1 MIEGIFFSSI
11 AFLLFLA
18 AHVLYFH
25 YARPVA
31 RWKIVSRI
39 ALLFFAV
46 YTVLFFLL
54 PFFNWFSLMAD
65 TGQAKIAAYINGTI
79 LYIFLFFSYA
89 QFYFL
94 IDRGIS
100 ARIMTDIVE
109 MGGSATH
116 EQIREHYSSEALQQ
130 RRLDDMV
137 YGGYIILQNGKYQ
150 LTAKGRANAVVFHWC
165 KKYLHLYPGG

>member
-1 MIEGIFFSSI
+1 MIEGVLFSSI
-11 AFLLFLA
+11 AFSMFLA

-25 YARPVA
+25 YAPPVA
-31 RWKIVSRI
+31 RWKIISRI
-39 ALLFFAV
+39 AVLFFAV
-46 YTVLFFLL
+46 YTVLFYLL
-54 PFFNWFSLMAD
+54 PFFNWFSLMVD
-65 TGQAKIAAYINGTI
+65 TGQAKFAAYLNGTV

-94 IDRGIS
+94 IDRSIS
-100 ARIMTDIVE
+100 ARIMTDIIE

-116 EQIREHYSSEALQQ
+116 EQIRERYSSGALQQ

-137 YGGYIILQNGKYQ
+137 YGGYITLQDGKYQ
-150 LTAKGRANAVVFHWC
+150 LTARGRRNGVIFHWC

>member
-11 AFLLFLA
+11 AFLLFLT

-39 ALLFFAV
+39 ALLFFAA

-54 PFFNWFSLMAD
+54 PFFNWFSLMAY
-65 TGQAKIAAYINGTI
+65 TGIARVAAYLNGAV
-79 LYIFLFFSYA
+79 LYVFLFFSYA

-116 EQIREHYSSEALQQ
+116 EQIRERYSSEALQQ

-137 YGGYIILQNGKYQ
+137 YGSYLIEREGRYE
-150 LTAKGRANAVVFHWC
+150 LTPKGRHSARVFRWC